1 MEFEMDGVALP
12 TVDGKEAPTTV
23 SWGSTGLIGFANNG
37 HEEEVKLAIDVWLKS
52 PELRKAALTIRGGLN
67 TMSDFTMDY
76 ATEGITAT
84 MARASDYAG
93 RCANSSFGI
102 REPWWSDFRET
113 FYVQLQDYY
122 VGNIDGKTLLEN
134 WQTAANAVITAANN
148 K

>member
-1 MEFEMDGVALP
+1 VALP
-12 TVDGKEAPTTV
+12 TAEGKEAPITV

-37 HEEEVKLAIDVWLKS
+37 HEEEAKLAIDVWLKT
-52 PELRKAALTIRGGLN
+52 PELRQAALSISGGLS
-67 TMSDFTMDY
+67 TMNDFVMEY
-76 ATEGITAT
+76 PTEGITAT
-84 MARASDYAG
+84 MARAANYGG

-122 VGNIDGKTLLEN
+122 VGNIDGKTLLNN
-134 WQTAANAVITAANN
+134 WQTAANTVITAANS